1 MKVEEFIKL
10 TKGKKDYDFSQR
22 IKLKYMPYTE
32 KCALVKSVIE
42 NTSYIDVN
50 GKKVYKRDTASMLFV
65 FIMQLISKYTDLEF
79 EKDNV
84 VIVYDALMETKLMDQ
99 LLAQIPESEI
109 SFLKGMLDM
118 QRDDFEFNTRSLVS
132 FFETRADAMQM
143 ALDGISNVLEKS
155 DKKTLLTEQE

>member
-84 VIVYDALMETKLMDQ
+84 VIVYDVLMETKLMDQ

-155 DKKTLLTEQE
+155 DKRTLLTPQE

>member
-155 DKKTLLTEQE
+155 DKRTLLTPQE